1 MAHATMS
8 PVNQSPL
15 TANARVQLHILGE
28 FDLRVDGAA
37 LAGSINHSAKLRN
50 LLCYFILHRH
60 RAIPQAELIETFYED
75 ENQSNPAA
83 ALKMQVMR
91 LRNLLAPMLPEGVAS
106 IIGRRGSYQW
116 NPELP
121 CWVDVHEFEGL
132 CQDATREGASGAEVI
147 DLYRQAIAL
156 YRGDPVL
163 EKDNYLWSRVLV
175 SHCHSLYLSAVEHY
189 AQLMYAA
196 GQYAG
201 IEETCLKAIGLDL
214 TNEALYIILI
224 RALLKEKKFA
234 EARAH
239 YVNIVDAL
247 HRELGVRPSAE
258 LQQLYNLCTEEE
270 MPWEQDLS
278 VILAAMRDPLDK
290 RLAFLC
296 GFEQFKNI
304 YQLEMRR
311 ALRSGGCLH
320 VALLTVFGRNDK
332 PLAAQANNTVMESV
346 QQVIIQ
352 NLRQSDVVA
361 RYSSCQFIIM
371 LPNANEE
378 DSNMVMNRIIKAYQA
393 FNPRNALKFSFQIR
407 ALE

>member
-1 MAHATMS
+1 MPLELHTQTDPVTPSADAH
-8 PVNQSPL
+8 
-15 TANARVQLHILGE
+15 VQLHILGK
-28 FDLRVDGAA
+28 FDLR
-37 LAGSINHSAKLRN
+37 AGNEGLSGSMNHSAKLRN
-50 LLCYFILHRH
+50 LLCYFILNRH
-60 RAIPQAELIETFYED
+60 RAIPQTELIETFYED
-75 ENQSNPAA
+75 ENQTNPGG

-91 LRNLLAPMLPEGVAS
+91 LRNMLSPLLPEGVSAITS
-106 IIGRRGSYQW
+106 RRGSYQW
-116 NPELP
+116 NPELT
-121 CWVDVHEFEGL
+121 CWVDVQEFEQL
-132 CQDATREGASGAEVI
+132 CLAAQREGQSEKALLS
-147 DLYRQAIAL
+147 LYRQAMDL
-156 YRGDPVL
+156 YQGEPVL
-163 EKDNYLWSRVLV
+163 EKDSFLWSKVLV
-175 SHCHSLYLSAVEHY
+175 SRCHSLYISAVENY
-189 AQLMYAA
+189 AQLLYDAE
-196 GQYAG
+196 QYS
-201 IEETCLKAIGLDL
+201 EVEDVCLNTISHDL
-214 TNEALYIILI
+214 TNETLYIILI
-224 RALLKEKKFA
+224 RALLKQKKYA

-247 HRELGVRPSAE
+247 HRELGVRPSPE

-270 MPWEQDLS
+270 MPWEQDLGI
-278 VILAAMRDPLDK
+278 ILASMRDPLDK

-320 VALLTVFGRNDK
+320 VTLLTVSGRNGK
-332 PLAAQANNTVMESV
+332 PLPAHTNNTVMETV

-378 DSNMVMNRIIKAYQA
+378 DSNMVMNRIINAYQA
-393 FNPRNALKFSFQIR
+393 FNPRNALKFSFQVR